1 MIRQKQ
7 YNIFLILVLLFGV
20 SAQQLKAQVTVSVKM
35 DTVRLLIGDQTKLR
49 MEAVFPASALVG
61 FPIFA
66 DTIIK
71 NLEIVNI
78 ANPDTVKENGNLKVT
93 QEYTVTSFDAGTYE
107 VPPMNFTV
115 GFPKSGRLD
124 TLLSVPVY
132 FIVMTMPLDT
142 ITRNAIADI
151 KKPIEAPLTMAEVW
165 PYVGYGLAVLVILFL
180 AYFLYM
186 KFARKKPIFE
196 KREIPKEP
204 AHIIAL
210 RSLDALN
217 EEKVWQRG
225 ELKEYYSRL
234 TEVVRRYIEDRFQIP
249 AMEST
254 SDDIIDA
261 FRSGGLLTNE
271 LKNDLFD
278 TLVRADFVKFAK
290 ATTLADENEESM
302 KFAYN
307 FVLKTKP
314 VEILREEDEIEKGD

>member
-1 MIRQKQ
+1 MTRQKH
-7 YNIFLILVLLFGV
+7 YIIFFISVLVLWA
-20 SAQQLKAQVTVSVKM
+20 SAHSLKAQIAVTVKM

-49 MEAVFPASALVG
+49 MEAVFPESASVG
-61 FPIFA
+61 FPVFA

-78 ANPDTVKENGNLKVT
+78 SNPDTVKENANLKVT

-107 VPPMNFTV
+107 IPSMNFTV
-115 GFPKSGRLD
+115 GFPQSGRID
-124 TLLSVPVY
+124 TLHSVPVY
-132 FIVMTMPLDT
+132 FIVITMPIDT
-142 ITRNAIADI
+142 TNADAITDI

-165 PYVGYGLAVLVILFL
+165 PYVGYGLAALVVVFLTYILF
-180 AYFLYM
+180 M
-186 KFARKKPIFE
+186 KFARKKPIFV

-204 AHIIAL
+204 AHVIAL

-217 EEKVWQRG
+217 DEKVWQRG

-261 FRSGGLLTNE
+261 FRVGGLLSNE